1 MANQGYA
8 SFLTPAEAIDPTAAQ
23 TFMVR
28 MLTGKM
34 ATATLVRIISCTNSG
49 GLSPVGFVDVQP
61 LVNQVDGNGVPV
73 PHGVIHNLPYF
84 RLQGGQNAVIID
96 PQPGDIGMAAFAS
109 RDISSVKANRAQA
122 NPGSARRFDMADGM
136 YFGGLL
142 NGTPIQYVQFSA
154 AGITITSP
162 TAITL
167 NAPTITANASAGF
180 IVNAPQST
188 FSAKVT
194 VNGLFTFVAG
204 IVGSAASGAAAVITG
219 TINFIGSLTSNGKNI
234 SDSHTHSDPQG
245 GNTGGVN

>member
-8 SFLTPAEAIDPTAAQ
+8 SFLAPGEAVDPTAAQ

-34 ATATLVRIISCTNSG
+34 ATATLVEVISCTNSG

-84 RLQGGQNAVIID
+84 RLQGGANAVIID
-96 PQPGDIGMAAFAS
+96 PQRGDIGMAAFAS

-142 NGTPIQYVQFSA
+142 NGAPTQYVQFSA

-167 NAPTITANASAGF
+167 NAPTITANASTSF
-180 IVNAPQST
+180 TVNAPQST

-194 VNGLFTFVAG
+194 INGLLTFVAG
-204 IVGSAASGAAAVITG
+204 IVGSAAAGAAAVITG
-219 TINFIGSLTSNGKNI
+219 TINFIGALTSNGKNI

>member
-1 MANQGYA
+1 
-8 SFLTPAEAIDPTAAQ
+8 
-23 TFMVR
+23 
-28 MLTGKM
+28 M
-34 ATATLVRIISCTNSG
+34 ATSTLVQILSCTNSG

-142 NGTPIQYVQFSA
+142 NGAPTQYVQFSA

-167 NAPTITANASAGF
+167 NAPTITANASTSF
-180 IVNAPQST
+180 TVNAPQST

-194 VNGLFTFVAG
+194 INGLLTFVAG
-204 IVGSAASGAAAVITG
+204 IVGSAAAGAAAVITG
-219 TINFIGSLTSNGKNI
+219 TINFVGALTSNGKNI
-234 SDSHTHSDPQG
+234 SDSHTHTGVQPGS